1 MFKFVFRP
9 GFSKELRMKS
19 RRQRAQLYIC
29 LIYFAL
35 TKTGSEIKRTACYRH
50 HHLPQ
55 LTSFVCHMLEFII
68 YCGLEELSTH
78 LGVLLGVSVLFG
90 LFDMCDSP
98 TCKNMATLSS
108 YL

>member
-1 MFKFVFRP
+1 MLNLFCLDKDRV
-9 GFSKELRMKS
+9 GDKAYRMLS
-19 RRQRAQLYIC
+19 SPPSA
-29 LIYFAL
+29 
-35 TKTGSEIKRTACYRH
+35 
-50 HHLPQ
+50 

-90 LFDMCDSP
+90 LFDMYDSP